1 MPPALGDEPVDAVE
15 PPIHDGIAIVGSL
28 LQGFSPHEAQNA
40 IELIAGWSRERCRA
54 MGFGAMGFGARGFGA
69 GLRLSP
75 MHSMFVSSIVLKATR
90 SA

>member
-40 IELIAGWSRERCRA
+40 IELIAGGPGSGVVPWDLVPWDLVP
-54 MGFGAMGFGARGFGA
+54 GDLVPGY
-69 GLRLSP
+69 
-75 MHSMFVSSIVLKATR
+75 V
-90 SA
+90 